1 MKQGLK
7 KPRYKGVCVEDIDV
21 KKFYT
26 KIKPSSNQFFFF
38 LDNFCFNKMQYITP
52 MKPSWEMDFEVNVTD
67 AIKQMIFK
75 LNYFLKLI
83 IVFDK
88 WLYL

>member
-52 MKPSWEMDFEVNVTD
+52 MKPS
-67 AIKQMIFK
+67 
-75 LNYFLKLI
+75 
-83 IVFDK
+83 
-88 WLYL
+88 